1 MYEWFS
7 SCRERFVENSVESVE
22 THPKKRRQ
30 RWTFA
35 RSPQSFQLVEK
46 SQAIYGM
53 YRHILWKTFCFGKT
67 AEMRRAARAAGK
79 TFLQLPCPAGKLRF
93 TEKIL
98 GVRK

>member
-1 MYEWFS
+1 M
-7 SCRERFVENSVESVE
+7 
-22 THPKKRRQ
+22 
-30 RWTFA
+30 
-35 RSPQSFQLVEK
+35 EK

-53 YRHILWKTFCFGKT
+53 YRRFLWKTFDLGKT
-67 AEMRRAARAAGK
+67 AELHPADRAAGK